1 MVFHNYEIKV
11 SQLLKTLSLKEVRRE
26 CETQS
31 KKERGRHGCLE
42 LGESEGSVRGLEN
55 VRLVCFHLDFIESQL
70 VSNLCTV
77 RCQVD

>member
-1 MVFHNYEIKV
+1 MDPKINGRSYVITFAVFHVKNG
-11 SQLLKTLSLKEVRRE
+11 TLYSAVY
-26 CETQS
+26 S
-31 KKERGRHGCLE
+31 AKERGRHGCLE